1 MVPIYKVGTKASRQP
16 WHDLHCKIDGH
27 AAYDV
32 LLNFEQKWRKATRW
46 PEILVSG
53 RMACSKVD
61 KLLNIEQIPWIL
73 SPKYQIPTN
82 GYHTVVPED
91 DPLLHMYNEDDL
103 DSWHV
108 QGSPKMWT
116 LFRNRLVV
124 EAFVHFNCEYDT
136 QQYVPMM
143 T

>member
-16 WHDLHCKIDGH
+16 CHDLHCKIDGH

-32 LLNFEQKWRKATRW
+32 LLNFKQKWRKATRW

-73 SPKYQIPTN
+73 SPKYQISTN
-82 GYHTVVPED
+82 GDHNVVPKD

-108 QGSPKMWT
+108 QVTTPTPSFQQKRGLSHLT
-116 LFRNRLVV
+116 LNR
-124 EAFVHFNCEYDT
+124 
-136 QQYVPMM
+136 QI
-143 T
+143 